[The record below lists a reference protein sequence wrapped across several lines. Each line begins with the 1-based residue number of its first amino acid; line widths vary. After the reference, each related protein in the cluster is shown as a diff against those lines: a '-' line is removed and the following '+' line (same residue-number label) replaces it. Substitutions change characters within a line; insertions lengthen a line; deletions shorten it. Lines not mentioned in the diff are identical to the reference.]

1 MTFDIYL
8 FHLLNDPAGKYKIL
22 DYAGIFLASYLPYI
36 LALAAAIILLS
47 ERNWK
52 LRFFNTALVALSIL
66 LSRGLFTIV
75 IRYFWNR
82 PRPFVSMPDITA
94 LIGKSSEASFPSGH
108 ATFFFA
114 LAFAILFIDKKWFKY
129 FLTGAIVVGIARVFV
144 GVHYPLDILG
154 GALVGWLGAYLVSKL
169 LPRMRNQDAHS
180 ENV

>member
-1 MTFDIYL
+1 MTHFSMTFDIYL

-22 DYAGIFLASYLPYI
+22 DYAGIFLASYLPYV

-52 LRFFNTALVALSIL
+52 LRFFITALV
-66 LSRGLFTIV
+66 
-75 IRYFWNR
+75 
-82 PRPFVSMPDITA
+82 
-94 LIGKSSEASFPSGH
+94 GKSSEASFPSGH

-114 LAFAILFIDKKWFKY
+114 LAVIMLHVDKRWFKY

-180 ENV
+180 E